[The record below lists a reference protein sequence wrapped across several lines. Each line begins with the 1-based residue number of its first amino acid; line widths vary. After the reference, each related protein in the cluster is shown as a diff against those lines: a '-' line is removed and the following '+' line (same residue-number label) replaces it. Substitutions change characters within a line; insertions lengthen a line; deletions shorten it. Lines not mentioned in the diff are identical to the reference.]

1 MSLALI
7 LKKKKKKSGASHLIK
22 DENYSKNNNN
32 NNNKI
37 RMKMNWK
44 IKLESFT
51 QKNITIRRQGK
62 YKGNKAAL

>member
-1 MSLALI
+1 MKII
-7 LKKKKKKSGASHLIK
+7 LKKK
-22 DENYSKNNNN
+22 N

>member
-7 LKKKKKKSGASHLIK
+7 LKKKKKKSIASHLIK
-22 DENYSKNNNN
+22 DENYSKNNN